1 MILKLVLLPAVA
13 ATLAHRFG
21 VAATD
26 LAVTVTAASVPTSSA
41 AYVLAKQMGGNAQ
54 LMAELI
60 TIQTLAAFLTMPVA
74 IWSVQ
79 ALWAG

>member
-1 MILKLVLLPAVA
+1 MALKLVALPLVA
-13 ATLAHRFG
+13 AILARQFG
-21 VAATD
+21 VGALD

-41 AYVLAKQMGGNAQ
+41 AYVLAKQMGGDAQ

-60 TIQTLAAFLTMPVA
+60 TLQTLVAFVTMPVA

-79 ALWAG
+79 ML